1 MEIENPKNAEEFF
14 KKTHETLEKDEV
26 KGNLIFGL
34 ANNLIK
40 NKNQFGNDDPFYS
53 IIYNEN
59 IIKIIGLM
67 TLPHPIN
74 IFQNCNYD
82 DHSMNK
88 FINNIA
94 EHYSDI
100 PGINGEK
107 KISEIFIEKW
117 IKINK
122 CKIILDK
129 NLRCYKLEKVNNY
142 NKPAGKFRKAEIF
155 DIDII
160 KEFTLKFSE
169 EINDPVKEGIKLMN
183 TITEN
188 INDGLYYVWENNNIV
203 SIAKKAR
210 PTKNG
215 MAINSVYTPKEY
227 RQKGYATAVVAEL
240 SRTILNSGKKFCTL
254 FTDLANPTSN
264 SIYQKI
270 GYKIEF
276 DNIR

>member
-1 MEIENPKNAEEFF
+1 
-14 KKTHETLEKDEV
+14 
-26 KGNLIFGL
+26 
-34 ANNLIK
+34 
-40 NKNQFGNDDPFYS
+40 
-53 IIYNEN
+53 
-59 IIKIIGLM
+59 M

-188 INDGLYYVWENNNIV
+188 INDGLYYV
-203 SIAKKAR
+203 
-210 PTKNG
+210 
-215 MAINSVYTPKEY
+215 
-227 RQKGYATAVVAEL
+227 
-240 SRTILNSGKKFCTL
+240 
-254 FTDLANPTSN
+254 
-264 SIYQKI
+264 
-270 GYKIEF
+270 
-276 DNIR
+276 